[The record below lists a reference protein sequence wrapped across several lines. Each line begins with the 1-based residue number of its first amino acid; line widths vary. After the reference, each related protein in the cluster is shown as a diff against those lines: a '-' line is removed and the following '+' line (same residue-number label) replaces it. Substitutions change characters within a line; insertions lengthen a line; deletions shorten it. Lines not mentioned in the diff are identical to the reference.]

1 MNDKRLLPFCTLA
14 ILLLQLTFSIHNAQA
29 QKPEFPKPSLQKPT
43 LPKPTVVKPPVT
55 RQDLPKPPV
64 PRNPNDATIPNIIIP
79 RNSTP
84 NPPVFNPNIPRKN
97 APAKPQYNFI
107 AYPNHRPDAN
117 GVVHVPMIQSNYQYR
132 MYPWTNIASP
142 KDPMLLKSGALDT
155 LAALLPAVE
164 TFEINACE
172 KAFSVKTKKGI
183 ELQFPDEAFADGLGN
198 PVVGKITISVQSFH
212 SKTDFASAQLTS
224 STSSGDALISGG
236 MIDIQ
241 AKSLNADLRLSDGK
255 SFKIVG
261 NSAYESGFQTF
272 YGVQGDQTTWTESP
286 TNQQNSSNTND
297 DPNSKNAKY
306 TLSLLPITRSNNGVA
321 QPLVIQ
327 DDDKNI
333 ALSNWFFQNAKISKE
348 LKKQIKRDGIVFPA
362 ELSINAAGRITDV
375 RLLDAQ
381 QSEKSL
387 ISPHFAAFRELL
399 LSAPSVRFKDTL
411 PMPKTLTIRFSTLN
425 ENFVGTKQLPLP
437 PAVAGIAKM
446 ATAQD
451 GKWVLESYSTRMVNC
466 DRFAKFPK
474 TSDSI
479 TYNVDH
485 AKALVYLNFKDY
497 NALLGPSTTQI
508 ENTGYTYT
516 MKQFPVGANARL
528 IAVVYNDQGQVHLEV
543 ADVSEGQYRIEKA
556 QKYPFNQLTVKAA
569 FEMMPMDLFA
579 VKN

>member
-1 MNDKRLLPFCTLA
+1 
-14 ILLLQLTFSIHNAQA
+14 
-29 QKPEFPKPSLQKPT
+29 
-43 LPKPTVVKPPVT
+43 
-55 RQDLPKPPV
+55 
-64 PRNPNDATIPNIIIP
+64 
-79 RNSTP
+79 
-84 NPPVFNPNIPRKN
+84 
-97 APAKPQYNFI
+97 
-107 AYPNHRPDAN
+107 
-117 GVVHVPMIQSNYQYR
+117 MIQSNYQYR

-255 SFKIVG
+255 SFKIIG
-261 NSAYESGFQTF
+261 NSAYEPGFQTF

-286 TNQQNSSNTND
+286 TNQQNNSNTNN

-321 QPLVIQ
+321 QPLLVQ

-333 ALSNWFFQNAKISKE
+333 ALSNWFFQKAKISKE

-399 LSAPSVRFKDTL
+399 LSAPPVRFNDTL

-479 TYNVDH
+479 TYRVDH

-497 NALLGPSTTQI
+497 NALLGPTTSQI

-516 MKQFPVGANARL
+516 MKQFPLGAKARL